1 MPVDKLVLKSKQKSY
16 GEYRTFSI
24 RVEKSIAGEIEKLA
38 IATGRSRNDIVQIML
53 EYSLNHCEVKK
64 TDTAE

>member
-1 MPVDKLVLKSKQKSY
+1 MPVDKLVLKPKQKSY

-38 IATGRSRNDIVQIML
+38 IATGRSRNDIVQTML